1 MNNNFNTVAF
11 IHSVLSKYYNINRP
25 TKFTNMNVNSNNIK
39 Y

>member
-1 MNNNFNTVAF
+1 MNNNVNTVAF
-11 IHSVLSKYYNINRP
+11 IHSVLSKYYNIN